1 MAIDLSKLKVGVLY
15 GGISGERE
23 VSLVSGRMA
32 HEALLRCGIDAR
44 LLDIRSSAAALV
56 REQIVSLGINAAFIA
71 LHGEFGEDGCIQRI
85 LEAIGLPYTGSGP
98 GPSFLAMDKIE
109 SKKIF
114 AAKGVPTPDYFI
126 CEDGAAVPSG
136 IKYPAVVKPYYSGSS
151 LGVSIV
157 DSVAGLPAALK
168 LAFGVQDKALIEDY
182 IEGRELTVGIFD
194 TRPLA
199 VVEIKP
205 KDGYYDFTHKYCDG
219 MVEFVAP
226 ARIPAKIYKK
236 VQDVAW
242 DAHNALGCRHFS
254 RVDVRLGLD
263 ERPFVLEVNSI
274 PGLTSHSLLPLS
286 AKACGIGYDALI
298 KGMLELAIKEGY
310 GKKEIQRNRMAA

>member
-1 MAIDLSKLKVGVLY
+1 MKVGVLY
-15 GGISGERE
+15 GGVSGERE
-23 VSLVSGRMA
+23 VSLVSGQMA
-32 HEALLRCGIDAR
+32 HEALSRCGIDAV
-44 LLDIRSSAAALV
+44 LVDIKSSAAAVV
-56 REQIVSLGINAAFIA
+56 REQIVSSGVNAAFIA
-71 LHGEFGEDGCIQRI
+71 LHGEFGEDGCVQRI

-98 GPSFLAMDKIE
+98 LASFLAMDKIE

-114 AAKGVPTPDYFI
+114 VARGVPTPDYFI

-136 IKYPAVVKPYYSGSS
+136 IRYPAVVKPYYSGSS

-157 DSVAGLPAALK
+157 DSPAGLPAALK

-194 TRPLA
+194 TKPLA

-205 KDGYYDFTHKYCDG
+205 KDGYYDFAHKYSDG

-226 ARIPAKIYKK
+226 AQIPAKIYKK
-236 VQDVAW
+236 VQAVAW
-242 DAHNALGCRHFS
+242 RAHNALGCRHFS

-263 ERPFVLEVNSI
+263 QRPFILEVNSI

-298 KGMLELAIKEGY
+298 KGKLELAIKEGH